1 MNKQLESPFEYLIR
15 KNNEQGKETGKKE
28 IFDSDIVNDWYK
40 ARAYVLDKLAGVIIS
55 PNDNRHLHVVI
66 EGTSPLML
74 SVVRHVALSA
84 HFVNYDEGSRYNRT
98 VVAIVDKGGES
109 VINELKKEEYLC
121 NLLDYCKYTLNGNA
135 KNEDSY
141 IDIEFVVAQER
152 PAINEKTEIEVYMC
166 EKDVDSFCN
175 SKFEEEIFCIDT
187 SKAQYA
193 DRMYCLG
200 TEIDNLPYDAIHSV
214 ERYSLALDVYLFDRI
229 EKTLGKLVVDEKWKK
244 VENQFDVLMALSNIY
259 CSDCFLTRYNSIK
272 PCWKD
277 GKMTEKEAWE
287 KNYDVLSKS
296 EHARWVVEKLIM
308 GYKPMSNKQ
317 KLEYGSLFGDARKQ
331 YAKKIKKDI
340 FNELSHID
348 LCSFA
353 ELRRIDPDNMKYD
366 SFLMLG
372 IPDILRKV
380 GEIPQD
386 KPL

>member
-1 MNKQLESPFEYLIR
+1 MNKQLEKPFEYLIR
-15 KNNEQGKETGKKE
+15 KYNEQGKETGKKE
-28 IFDSDIVNDWYK
+28 KFYSDIVNNWYK
-40 ARAYVLDKLAGVIIS
+40 ARAYVLDKMKDVSIT
-55 PNDNRHLHVVI
+55 PNEKKHLHVVI
-66 EGTSPLML
+66 EGASPLML
-74 SVVRHVALSA
+74 SVVRQVALSA
-84 HFVNYDEGSRYNRT
+84 HFVNYDEGSGYNRT
-98 VVAIVDKGGES
+98 VVTIVGNGGDA

-121 NLLDYCKYTLNGNA
+121 NLLDYCKYTLNSNA

-152 PAINEKTEIEVYMC
+152 PAIDEKTESEVYMC
-166 EKDVDSFCN
+166 EKDVDSLSN
-175 SKFEEEIFCIDT
+175 SKFEEEIFRIDT

-200 TEIDNLPYDAIHSV
+200 TEIDNLPYDDIHGV
-214 ERYSLALDVYLFDRI
+214 ERYSLALDVFLFSRI
-229 EKTLGKLVVDEKWKK
+229 EKPLGKLVDEEEWEKEEK
-244 VENQFDVLMALSNIY
+244 QADVLMALSNVY

-277 GKMTEKEAWE
+277 GKMTEKEAW
-287 KNYDVLSKS
+287 KS

-317 KLEYGSLFGDARKQ
+317 KQEYGSLFGDARKQ
-331 YAKKIKKDI
+331 YAKKIKKDV
-340 FNELSHID
+340 FKELSHID